1 MMSENRKSLNIL
13 YCLDRLH
20 LLKSWSQFLGD
31 AILEEKNVWN
41 QKLKGQSKQIQLVVQ
56 TYRLR

>member
-31 AILEEKNVWN
+31 AILEK
-41 QKLKGQSKQIQLVVQ
+41 KCLKSETEMTIQ
-56 TYRLR
+56 TNTISSTDYRLR